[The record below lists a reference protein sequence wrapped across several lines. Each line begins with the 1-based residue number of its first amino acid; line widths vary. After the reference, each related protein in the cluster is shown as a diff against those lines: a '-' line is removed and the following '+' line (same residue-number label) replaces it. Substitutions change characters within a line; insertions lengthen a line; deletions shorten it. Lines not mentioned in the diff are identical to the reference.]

1 VAGPRTLTAKIIH
14 HHLAGESGEEI
25 ELRVDQ
31 ILLEDATGTMA
42 CLQFERLGLDRVA
55 VPTVSYVDHNVLQ
68 FDNRNPDDHAYLRSW
83 AARYGALYS
92 RPGNGISHY
101 LHLERFARP
110 GGFLLGADSHTTTA
124 GALGMLAIGAGA
136 TEVAVAMAG
145 RPYPFERP
153 LVVGVELRGQ
163 LRPWV
168 QSKDVVLE
176 LLRRRGVRGGRG
188 RIFEFHG
195 EGVAGLTATDR
206 ATICNMVMETGA
218 TTGIFPSDERTRAWL
233 AAQGRSEQFADLAA
247 DEGAAY
253 DEVETIELDELEP
266 LVALPS
272 SPGNVVPVSEAAGT
286 ATRQVCVGSSVNSSY
301 EDLAVVAAVLR
312 GRTLAPE
319 LDLTVSPGSRQI
331 LDMIV
336 RSGVYADLLATGARI
351 LEPACG
357 PCIGVGQAPA
367 AGAASVRTFNRNFP
381 GRSGTVGDAVYL
393 CSPATAAATALHG
406 VIADPRELGEPPE
419 LVPPPPDPSVD
430 DRQIVA
436 PASAERAHAL
446 RLEKGRNIVPPPPVP
461 PLPETLEGRVLI
473 VVPDDVSTGDMAPD
487 GALGL
492 AIWSNIPAC
501 ARFMFRRFDPE
512 FPARAEEWGGG
523 IVVGGHNYGQGSSR
537 EQAAFAALHLGVRA
551 VVAKSFARIHR
562 TNLIAQ
568 GILPLVFAGEGD
580 YERTE
585 LGQVWTIPALVET
598 VRGGR
603 SELEAETPAGR
614 FLLELKLTARE
625 RDILLGGGLVEHAR
639 RAGRAPVSAAR
650 AP

>member
-1 VAGPRTLTAKIIH
+1 VPGTLTERIISE
-14 HHLAGESGEEI
+14 HLVGENDEEI

-42 CLQFERLGLDRVA
+42 CLQFEQLGLDRVQ

-68 FDNRNPDDHAYLRSW
+68 FDNRNPEDHAYLRSW

-101 LHLERFARP
+101 LHLERFTRP
-110 GGFLLGADSHTTTA
+110 GRFLLGADSHTTMA

-145 RPYPFERP
+145 HPYVVERP
-153 LVVGVELRGQ
+153 LITGVELRGR
-163 LRPWV
+163 LRPWA

-176 LLRRRGVRGGRG
+176 LLRRRGVRGGRR
-188 RIFEFHG
+188 RIFEFFG
-195 EGVAGLTATDR
+195 DGVATLTATDR
-206 ATICNMVMETGA
+206 GTICNMVMETGA
-218 TTGIFPSDERTRAWL
+218 TTGIFPSDGQTRQWL
-233 AAQGRSEQFADLAA
+233 RAQGREEEFVELAA
-247 DEGAAY
+247 ESGASY
-253 DEVETIELDELEP
+253 DELEPIELDELEP
-266 LVALPS
+266 LIALPS
-272 SPGNVVPVSEAAGT
+272 SPGNVVPVAEAAGT
-286 ATRQVCVGSSVNSSY
+286 PTRQVCVGSSVNSSY
-301 EDLAVVAAVLR
+301 EDVALLAAVLR
-312 GRTLAPE
+312 GRTLPPE

-336 RSGVYADLLATGARI
+336 RSGVYSDLLAAGARI

-357 PCIGVGQAPA
+357 PCIGMGQAPA

-381 GRSGTVGDAVYL
+381 GRSGTPGDRVYL
-393 CSPATAAATALHG
+393 CSPATAAATALQG
-406 VIADPRELGEPPE
+406 AITDPRELGAPPA
-419 LVPPPPDPSVD
+419 LAPPPPDPSVTN
-430 DRQIVA
+430 RQIVHPPENGLA
-436 PASAERAHAL
+436 VG
-446 RLEKGRNIVPPPPVP
+446 LEKGRNIVPPPAVP
-461 PLPETLEGRVLI
+461 ALPERIEGRVLI

-501 ARFMFRRFDPE
+501 ARYMFRRFDPD

-568 GILPLVFAGEGD
+568 GILPLVLADEDG
-580 YERTE
+580 YERIE
-585 LGQVWTIPALVET
+585 VGQRWAIPVDVERA
-598 VRGGR
+598 V
-603 SELEAETPAGR
+603 LEAETPLGPVP
-614 FLLELKLTARE
+614 LEPRLSVRE
-625 RDILLGGGLVEHAR
+625 RELLRAGGLVAYV
-639 RAGRAPVSAAR
+639 RAAV
-650 AP
+650 

>member
-1 VAGPRTLTAKIIH
+1 VPAPRTLTEKIISE
-14 HHLAGESGEEI
+14 HLAGGTDDEL

-42 CLQFERLGLDRVA
+42 CLQFERLGLDRVD
-55 VPTVSYVDHNVLQ
+55 VPLAVSYVDHNVLQ
-68 FDNRNPDDHAYLRSW
+68 VDNKNPEDHAYLRSF
-83 AARYGALYS
+83 AARYGLLYS

-110 GGFLLGADSHTTTA
+110 GQFLLGADSHTTMA
-124 GALGMLAIGAGA
+124 GALGMLAVGAGA

-145 RPYPFERP
+145 RPYPLERP
-153 LVVGVELRGQ
+153 TVVGVELRGR
-163 LRPWV
+163 LRAWV

-188 RIFEFHG
+188 RIFEFYG
-195 EGVAGLTATDR
+195 DGVASLSATDR
-206 ATICNMVMETGA
+206 GTICNMVMETGA
-218 TTGIFPSDERTRAWL
+218 TTGIFPSDDQTRDWL
-233 AAQGRSEQFADLAA
+233 AAQGRE
-247 DEGAAY
+247 DEFTRLGSDPGAAY
-253 DEVETIELDELEP
+253 VELEVIELDALEP
-266 LVALPS
+266 LIALPS

-286 ATRQVCVGSSVNSSY
+286 PTRQVCVGSSVNSSY
-301 EDLAVVAAVLR
+301 EDLAVVAATLR
-312 GRTLAPE
+312 GQSLPPQ
-319 LDLTVSPGSRQI
+319 LDLTVTPGSRQI

-336 RSGVYADLLATGARI
+336 RSGVYSDLLAVGARI

-357 PCIGVGQAPA
+357 PCIGMGQAPP

-381 GRSGTVGDAVYL
+381 GRSGTPGDQVYL
-393 CSPATAAATALHG
+393 CSPATAAATALKG
-406 VIADPRELGEPPE
+406 VVTDPRELGEPPR
-419 LVPPPPDPSVD
+419 LAAPPTNPEVD

-436 PASAERAHAL
+436 PPRPEEARGVV
-446 RLEKGRNIVPPPPVP
+446 LEKGRNIVPPPPVP
-461 PLPETLEGRVLI
+461 ALPEAVEGRVLI

-501 ARFMFRRFDPE
+501 ARHMFRRFDPD
-512 FPARAEEWGGG
+512 FPSRAEDWGGG

-568 GILPLVFAGEGD
+568 GIPPLAFADEAD
-580 YERTE
+580 CERVE
-585 LGQVWTIPALVET
+585 QGQEWRIAGVLAA
-598 VRGGR
+598 VRAGNA
-603 SELEAETPAGR
+603 EVEAETPFGR
-614 FLLELKLTARE
+614 VRLEARLTERE
-625 RDILLGGGLVEHAR
+625 RSILLAGGLVAYA
-639 RAGRAPVSAAR
+639 AGA
-650 AP
+650 